1 MLKIL
6 TFPLTVLT
14 LGLFLLIVNAFLLK
28 LASVLVP
35 GFEVR
40 GCLSAIVGSLVLTIL
55 TSILRYLVF

>member
-14 LGLFLLIVNAFLLK
+14 LGLFLLILNAFLLK
-28 LASVLVP
+28 LAAALVP
-35 GFEVR
+35 GFQVR
-40 GCLSAIVGSLVLTIL
+40 GCLSAIIGSVVLTIL